1 MFKQELVDLVL
12 SGDVKQRKYIC
23 EADFRYFLLYYY
35 SDYIKSPFASFHFD
49 IFDSLMDLDNG
60 NIREL
65 GLIMFRE
72 SAKTSIIKPYLTWLI
87 LYHKR
92 NYILVDS
99 YEKQNSEKILTDVMN
114 QLITNKRILSD
125 FGRFIPIS
133 KDKDDE
139 ERKPKRISNF
149 VTSNGVMV
157 EAVSTQESVRGRLH
171 KSFRPD
177 CIIADDFENNKTK
190 DSERMTEKV
199 IEHFNEALTGMDSK
213 GCVIYLGNYITEKG
227 SVQWLFNRASTD
239 EKIKVYNI
247 PLIDKDGN
255 PTWKEK
261 YALTDIDAIAE
272 NKVSI
277 AELKRKVSPSVF
289 QVEYMNNPFAQ
300 DGAIFKKDWFKY
312 CRLSDVDSRT
322 DMSVYITIDTS
333 TAEGSDFTGV
343 IINYIDPTDKWHIRG
358 ERLKID
364 SGKLVDNLF
373 SWYNMYKPISI
384 GIEKTTYTMGFQSS
398 LELEQRKRG
407 IFLPIVELKHGGKK
421 KEERIKDNLEY
432 RYSNNAIVHIEG
444 YTKEIEDELLKF
456 PLGIH
461 DDLIDALAYQVQ
473 VAETYTPVKVTQTK
487 MYV

>member
-1 MFKQELVDLVL
+1 
-12 SGDVKQRKYIC
+12 
-23 EADFRYFLLYYY
+23 
-35 SDYIKSPFASFHFD
+35 
-49 IFDSLMDLDNG
+49 
-60 NIREL
+60 
-65 GLIMFRE
+65 
-72 SAKTSIIKPYLTWLI
+72 
-87 LYHKR
+87 
-92 NYILVDS
+92 
-99 YEKQNSEKILTDVMN
+99 MN
-114 QLITNKRILSD
+114 KN
-125 FGRFIPIS
+125 
-133 KDKDDE
+133 
-139 ERKPKRISNF
+139 
-149 VTSNGVMV
+149 
-157 EAVSTQESVRGRLH
+157 
-171 KSFRPD
+171 
-177 CIIADDFENNKTK
+177 IADDFENNKTK

-199 IEHFNEALTGMDSK
+199 IEHFNEALTGMDSR

-407 IFLPIVELKHGGKK
+407 IFLPIIELKHGGKK